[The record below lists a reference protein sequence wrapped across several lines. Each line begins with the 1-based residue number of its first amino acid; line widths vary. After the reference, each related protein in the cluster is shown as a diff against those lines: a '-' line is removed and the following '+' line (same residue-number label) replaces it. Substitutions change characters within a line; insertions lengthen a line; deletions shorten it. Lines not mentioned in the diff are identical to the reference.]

1 MLIAKAFS
9 AFSTRLYRRDGEQVG
24 VLTIAPWLGAPRNGR
39 LQGGKDDVATLELGG
54 RTYRL
59 EWEILGSPDD
69 RAGVRWFL
77 MDGED
82 TLATGTARRG
92 ELKRRWEVDVR
103 GDRYALVIRSR
114 WFTLRSELLKDG
126 AKVGG
131 VSETTRM
138 FSLAK
143 TYEVASPPAL
153 GEPVQAFLVHL
164 VTRTTR

>member
-1 MLIAKAFS
+1 VRTPKNC
-9 AFSTRLYRRDGEQVG
+9 T
-24 VLTIAPWLGAPRNGR
+24 LTP
-39 LQGGKDDVATLELGG
+39 V
-54 RTYRL
+54 
-59 EWEILGSPDD
+59 S
-69 RAGVRWFL
+69 
-77 MDGED
+77 
-82 TLATGTARRG
+82 TGTARRG

-114 WFTLRSELLKDG
+114 WFRLRSELLKDG

-153 GEPVQAFLVHL
+153 GEAVQAFLVHL
-164 VTRTTR
+164 VTGTTR